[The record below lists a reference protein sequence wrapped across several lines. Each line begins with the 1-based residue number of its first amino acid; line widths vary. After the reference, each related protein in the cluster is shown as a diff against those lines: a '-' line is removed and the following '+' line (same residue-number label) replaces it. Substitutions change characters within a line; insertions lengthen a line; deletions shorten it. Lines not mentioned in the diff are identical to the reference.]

1 MSLLLYV
8 LAATGFFAAAWL
20 ATLLVLRRRNLQI
33 RQGDAVAAELRGELE
48 ASREAGIRQSEAL
61 EHLQGDIAR
70 REEAITRS
78 TSEAQQLR
86 ERLETM
92 GREHA
97 VLQTR
102 FDAAALE
109 HARKLELLEETKAV
123 LKTQFEQLAER
134 VFEQKT
140 KSFDAA
146 NKEQI
151 RLLLMPFREQ
161 IDRFAKQSQSQY
173 MEETKARHLLQN
185 EIGRLKTLNE
195 RIAEDAINLTNAL
208 KGENKT
214 QGNWGEI
221 VLERVLE
228 SSGLRAG
235 HEYESQGSYKDATGN
250 LLRPDIVV
258 FLPQERCVIIDSKV
272 SLVAYEQFMNSDDPE
287 TKAAALRQ
295 HLASVHAHIK
305 GLSSKRYEDLPGM
318 RTLDFVLLF
327 MPVEGAFH
335 LALEH
340 DGGFFKKAYDERII
354 VVSPSTLL
362 ATLRTIENIWR
373 TERQQ
378 QNAEKIARQAED
390 LYDKF
395 VGFVDDMQRIGE
407 QIGRT
412 NDSWEKAMNKL
423 SQGKGN
429 LIRRAEQMKS
439 LGLSPKKQL
448 PGIDDDE
455 E

>member
-1 MSLLLYV
+1 MEPLLPA
-8 LAATGFFAAAWL
+8 LAAAGFFAAAWV
-20 ATLLVLRRRNLQI
+20 ATLVMLRRRS
-33 RQGDAVAAELRGELE
+33 AEAAERSAGLEEARERMAAARELEVRRSEEIEHLRGAIALRDEMISRVE
-48 ASREAGIRQSEAL
+48 AEREAQRKRA
-61 EHLQGDIAR
+61 
-70 REEAITRS
+70 
-78 TSEAQQLR
+78 
-86 ERLETM
+86 ETLD
-92 GREHA
+92 REHA

-102 FDAAALE
+102 FDAAAVE
-109 HARKLELLEETKAV
+109 HARKLELIEETKAA
-123 LKTQFEQLAER
+123 LQLQFQQLADKI
-134 VFEQKT
+134 FEQKA

-146 NKEQI
+146 NKEQM
-151 RLLLMPFREQ
+151 RLLLTPFREQ
-161 IDRFAKQSQSQY
+161 IDHFAKQSQSQY
-173 MEETKARHLLQN
+173 IEETKARHLLQN
-185 EIGRLKTLNE
+185 EIGRLKALNE

-228 SSGLRAG
+228 SSGLRSG
-235 HEYESQGSYKDATGN
+235 HEYESQGSYKDASGS
-250 LLRPDIVV
+250 LLRPDVVV
-258 FLPQERCVIIDSKV
+258 FLPQERCVVIDSKV
-272 SLVAYEQFMNSDDPE
+272 SLVAYEQFMNSDDPD
-287 TKAAALRQ
+287 TKTAALRQ

-305 GLSSKRYEDLPGM
+305 GLSAKRYENLPGM
-318 RTLDFVLLF
+318 RSLDFVLLF

-395 VGFVDDMQRIGE
+395 VGFVEDMQRIGE
-407 QIGRT
+407 QIGKT
-412 NDSWEKAMNKL
+412 NESWEKAMNKL
-423 SQGKGN
+423 SEGKGN

-448 PGIDDDE
+448 PGANDDE
-455 E
+455 D

>member
-1 MSLLLYV
+1 MEPLLPA
-8 LAATGFFAAAWL
+8 LAAAGFFAAAWA
-20 ATLLVLRRRNLQI
+20 ATLVMLRRRS
-33 RQGDAVAAELRGELE
+33 AEAAERAAGLEEAQGRMAAARESEVRRSEEIEHLRGAIALRDEMISRVE
-48 ASREAGIRQSEAL
+48 AEREAQRKRAETL
-61 EHLQGDIAR
+61 D
-70 REEAITRS
+70 REY
-78 TSEAQQLR
+78 
-86 ERLETM
+86 
-92 GREHA
+92 A

-102 FDAAALE
+102 FDAAAVE
-109 HARKLELLEETKAV
+109 HTRKLELIEETKAA
-123 LKTQFEQLAER
+123 LQLQFQQLADKI
-134 VFEQKT
+134 FEQKA

-146 NKEQI
+146 NKEQM
-151 RLLLMPFREQ
+151 RLLLTPFREQ
-161 IDRFAKQSQSQY
+161 IDHFAKQSQSQY
-173 MEETKARHLLQN
+173 IEETKARHLLQN
-185 EIGRLKTLNE
+185 EIGRLKALNE

-228 SSGLRAG
+228 SSGLRSG
-235 HEYESQGSYKDATGN
+235 HEYESQGSYKDASGS
-250 LLRPDIVV
+250 LLRPDVVV
-258 FLPQERCVIIDSKV
+258 FLPQERCVVIDSKV
-272 SLVAYEQFMNSDDPE
+272 SLVAYEQFMNSDDPD
-287 TKAAALRQ
+287 TKTAALRQ

-305 GLSSKRYEDLPGM
+305 GLSAKRYENLPGM
-318 RTLDFVLLF
+318 RSLDFVLLF

-395 VGFVDDMQRIGE
+395 VGFVEDMQRIGE

-412 NDSWEKAMNKL
+412 NESWEKAMNKL
-423 SQGKGN
+423 SEGKGN

-439 LGLSPKKQL
+439 MGLSPKKQL
-448 PGIDDDE
+448 PGANDDE